1 MQRDDERKRTRAFRR
16 VRDEGARAATM
27 FEAALLVTFGRRWA
41 VSARPADGSGERE
54 AHERC
59 GKSCAP
65 GHSRKSVAP
74 QWKPAPRPTKQTRS
88 PFLMRPD
95 FLHSS
100 YAIGIVAA
108 VVFP

>member
-1 MQRDDERKRTRAFRR
+1 MQRDDERKRAGAFGR
-16 VRDEGARAATM
+16 VRDERSRAATV
-27 FEAALLVTFGRRWA
+27 FEAALFMSFGRRGA
-41 VSARPADGSGERE
+41 VRARPADGSGERE
-54 AHERC
+54 AHQRC
-59 GKSCAP
+59 GQSCAP
-65 GHSRKSVAP
+65 SHSRKSVAP